1 MKYKNIIPYIILQQG
16 GSIKYDPTESQTE
29 IPEIQGYKRQFS
41 IQAPQGDVVEE
52 NKSPQIIYVQVPQQQ
67 QVQAEP
73 KEEPTPVNTTKTS
86 KKYTNKNEFISEMTE
101 AYSKALKLR
110 GINPD
115 YASYLAI
122 QDALESGF
130 GKSYVGNWNYGN
142 ITVGSSGASYTEGK
156 DHDGYGK
163 QIINKFRNYDTLDD
177 YINNKI
183 DLLSGRRY
191 RAFNGDISGFYSRV
205 KAGGYA
211 GDPNYV
217 AHLNKLYGQYF
228 PLKGKSGL
236 KLPLTANSQVPK
248 ITDTL
253 KNGDKTFTEMCA
265 EFQNTVLRNSGYK
278 TSNNAWNLNNADV
291 YMSGYDTLEKPNN
304 YSINKV
310 QRYNYNAANNLKQN
324 LDVNMLDRNQV
335 YIANMYYN
343 GSPFQKQAYDEG
355 RDNITGTHTGYVRF
369 NPDTNSWE
377 VTHNIHGTVH
387 VDSLNNVLGSRGR
400 YGVTA
405 LLKPQKQTI
414 VDKIKDAGKI
424 FGKLVYQ
431 NGPFLN
437 K

>member
-1 MKYKNIIPYIILQQG
+1 MKIKKYQKPAGVLPSATTKAYLTGLKDYLFGTTKSFDESTYKPTIGAKQDKYYTRPGLKEEVVLNLLGGMDKDNPNAVNTFGEPYFYQNFDDVYNTISKTSNKILSRTASNGTLGRYAISAGNDDNGRYISFSDTFDHAIIPGKEIPIYDRIYEDEFNKLYNSNKSALREGDWISRSPILKKMLQQG
-16 GSIKYDPTESQTE
+16 GSIKYIKTESQVE
-29 IPEIQGYKRQFS
+29 IPEIQGYKKQFS

-52 NKSPQIIYVQVPQQQ
+52 NKSPQIIYIQAPQQQ

-73 KEEPTPVNTTKTS
+73 QEEPAPVNTTKTS

-110 GINPD
+110 GINPN

-228 PLKGKSGL
+228 PLKGKNGL
-236 KLPLTANSQVPK
+236 KL
-248 ITDTL
+248 L
-253 KNGDKTFTEMCA
+253 K
-265 EFQNTVLRNSGYK
+265 FQNSDKL
-278 TSNNAWNLNNADV
+278 
-291 YMSGYDTLEKPNN
+291 
-304 YSINKV
+304 
-310 QRYNYNAANNLKQN
+310 
-324 LDVNMLDRNQV
+324 
-335 YIANMYYN
+335 
-343 GSPFQKQAYDEG
+343 PF
-355 RDNITGTHTGYVRF
+355 
-369 NPDTNSWE
+369 
-377 VTHNIHGTVH
+377 
-387 VDSLNNVLGSRGR
+387 
-400 YGVTA
+400 
-405 LLKPQKQTI
+405 
-414 VDKIKDAGKI
+414 
-424 FGKLVYQ
+424 
-431 NGPFLN
+431 
-437 K
+437 